1 MQRKHQM
8 IPNTEVEIIQKDWRT
23 AKMISQNM
31 TKYNLTVC
39 FGIFLGKFYTNAAE
53 KHTYDPAALFKNS
66 MPESLNEKRLLDQ
79 AAKESIW
86 LLFRRWA

>member
-23 AKMISQNM
+23 AEMISQNM

-39 FGIFLGKFYTNAAE
+39 FGIFFWA
-53 KHTYDPAALFKNS
+53 NS
-66 MPESLNEKRLLDQ
+66 TLTQLKSTLMIQLHCSKTACQNP
-79 AAKESIW
+79 
-86 LLFRRWA
+86 